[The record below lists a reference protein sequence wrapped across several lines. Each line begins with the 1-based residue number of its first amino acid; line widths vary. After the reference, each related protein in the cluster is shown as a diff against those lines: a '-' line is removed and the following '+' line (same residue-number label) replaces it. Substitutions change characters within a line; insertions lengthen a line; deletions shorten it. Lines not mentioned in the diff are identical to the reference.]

1 MGAPL
6 KDASEGFR
14 LQCDDNGLAQQLF
27 GPHNENLL
35 RLEKVLNVT
44 INVRGAALQ
53 VEGEVHAAALAHKVL
68 TELYGLLKK
77 GLPVYREDVDRA
89 LKILSADA
97 GADLPRIYKESIYIA
112 ARHKVITPRS
122 QNQRSYLET
131 IKESD
136 LVIAIGPAGTGKTY
150 LAVAMA
156 VQALMAK
163 DVTRIILSRPAVE
176 AGERLGFLPGDMVE
190 KVNPYL
196 RPLYD
201 ALYDMLDHEK
211 IMSFMDSGV
220 IEVAPLA
227 FMRGRTLNSAFI
239 ILDEAQNC
247 TPDQM
252 KMMLTRIGHGSK
264 AVVAGDVTQTDL
276 AADTPSG
283 LTDAARRLKNIK
295 GIAIQRFSEE
305 DVVRHEL
312 VSQIIR
318 AYDKS
323 GAK

>member
-1 MGAPL
+1 MVTGMKIYERRANRSGMAWL
-6 KDASEGFR
+6 SEIPFLGKLFR
-14 LQCDDNGLAQQLF
+14 DTSRQFN
-27 GPHNENLL
+27 
-35 RLEKVLNVT
+35 
-44 INVRGAALQ
+44 
-53 VEGEVHAAALAHKVL
+53 
-68 TELYGLLKK
+68 
-77 GLPVYREDVDRA
+77 
-89 LKILSADA
+89 
-97 GADLPRIYKESIYIA
+97 
-112 ARHKVITPRS
+112 
-122 QNQRSYLET
+122 
-131 IKESD
+131 ESD

-156 VQALMAK
+156 VQALMSN

-211 IMSFMDSGV
+211 IMSFMGSGV

-252 KMMLTRIGHGSK
+252 KMMLTRIGPGSK

-276 AADTPSG
+276 AADSLSG
-283 LTDAARRLKNIK
+283 LRDAARRLKNIK
-295 GIAIQRFSEE
+295 GITIQRFTEE

-318 AYDKS
+318 AYDES